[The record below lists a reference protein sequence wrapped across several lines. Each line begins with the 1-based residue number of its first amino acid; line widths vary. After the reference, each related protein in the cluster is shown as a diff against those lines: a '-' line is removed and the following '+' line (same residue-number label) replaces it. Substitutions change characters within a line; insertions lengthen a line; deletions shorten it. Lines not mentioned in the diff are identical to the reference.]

1 MKKRILLLLT
11 VLSLSFLIAGC
22 NGSSPEKPTKPVIAV
37 SIVPEKEFVRAVAG
51 DLVDV
56 VTMIPPGSSPSN
68 YQPTPLEME
77 SFSNASIYF
86 AIGVPAEDANI
97 LKKAKELNPQLKIVR
112 LDDEV
117 GKMYPHRYF
126 EDAHSHEDELTEK
139 GGTENNYENHDI
151 GIKDPHIW
159 MSPKRVMV
167 MVDTIASEL
176 SKMDSENSETYIS
189 NAKSYKE
196 KLSSLD
202 LKIKQTL
209 EGLPNKS
216 FIIYHPSLGYFAD
229 DYGLEMVSVESSGKS
244 ASAKELEYIIDFAR
258 EKNIKV
264 VFYQSEIDS
273 SQSRTLANEIEGK
286 TTEISTLS
294 GNYIENME
302 KIASTFKEVLQ

>member
-1 MKKRILLLLT
+1 MKKHILLLVS
-11 VLSLSFLIAGC
+11 VLVMSFLFSGC
-22 NGSSPEKPTKPVIAV
+22 SSSPPEKPSKPVVAV
-37 SIVPEKEFVRAVAG
+37 SIVPEKEFVHAVAG

-68 YQPTPLEME
+68 YQPTPLEMQ

-86 AIGVPAEDANI
+86 TIGVPAEDANI
-97 LKKAKELNPQLKIVR
+97 LKKANELNPRLKIVR

-117 GKMYPHRYF
+117 EKKYPHRYF
-126 EDAHSHEDELTEK
+126 NETHSHEDGEIQSDNIDKTSKE
-139 GGTENNYENHDI
+139 HDL
-151 GIKDPHIW
+151 GMKDPHIW

-167 MVDTIASEL
+167 MVDIIAKEL
-176 SKMDSENSETYIS
+176 SEMDNENSEIYLK

-209 EGLPNKS
+209 DGIQNKS
-216 FIIYHPSLGYFAD
+216 FIIYHPALGYFAD
-229 DYGLEMVSVESSGKS
+229 DYGLEMISVEISGKN
-244 ASAKELEYIIDFAR
+244 ASAKELQSIIDFAR
-258 EKNIKV
+258 ENNIKV

-273 SQSRTLANEIEGK
+273 NQSKTLANEIGGK